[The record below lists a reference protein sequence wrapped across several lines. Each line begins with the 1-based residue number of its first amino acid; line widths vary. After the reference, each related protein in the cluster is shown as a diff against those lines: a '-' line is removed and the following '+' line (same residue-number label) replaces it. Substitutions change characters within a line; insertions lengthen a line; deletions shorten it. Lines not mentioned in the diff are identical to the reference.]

1 MKRYREWTI
10 RQGSTAQCSPAL
22 MVVGCIVVLAA
33 VFYVYR
39 EVILTTLLDAV
50 LAAVGIALLVGAGA
64 VVVNTLRWYRRQ
76 QAAAALDAE
85 QLAMDY
91 EARDTWTKTVDTA
104 EAAAISGEADRLA
117 EAGTELVF
125 TPDGSLAVRNSK

>member
-76 QAAAALDAE
+76 QAAAALEEE

-91 EARDTWTKTVDTA
+91 EARDTWTKTVDT
-104 EAAAISGEADRLA
+104 AAISGEADRLA